1 MDGQRVNW
9 FNLFSGGV
17 AMKVIFHKDFLPSY
31 TMDPAAAAGRID
43 AVLKEIGGRVTFI
56 DAVAATEKD
65 IAAVHTRSHIDMVRR
80 DGVYEIAALA
90 AGGAIQCAEIG
101 LSEPCFALIRP
112 PGHHASASSY
122 WGFCYFNN
130 MAIALEKLRRDGKIK
145 NASVL
150 DFDLHFGDG
159 TMNIL
164 GGRGYVDI
172 YNPTASNRRDYVA
185 SVEKWLLSKPVDI
198 IGVCAG
204 FDNHV
209 NDWGGLLSTQD
220 YQDMGCMVREASVR
234 NKGGC
239 FGILEGG
246 YNHGVL
252 GKNVKAFIDGMDVP
266 A

>member
-1 MDGQRVNW
+1 
-9 FNLFSGGV
+9 
-17 AMKVIFHKDFLPSY
+17 MKVTYHSEFLPSY
-31 TMDPAAAAGRID
+31 TMDPAAAEGRID
-43 AVLKEIGGRVTFI
+43 AVLKEIEGRVTFI
-56 DAVAATEKD
+56 DAVPATEKD
-65 IAAVHTRSHIDMVRR
+65 IEAVHTRSHIGMVRR

-90 AGGAIQCAEIG
+90 AGGAIQAAEIG

-112 PGHHASASSY
+112 PGHHASANSY

-145 NASVL
+145 TALVL

-164 GGRGYVDI
+164 GGRGYVEL
-172 YNPTASNRRDYVA
+172 YNPGASNRKEYVN
-185 SVEKWLLSKPVDI
+185 SVEKWLSSKSADI

-220 YQDMGCMVREASVR
+220 YQDMGRMVREASVR
-234 NKGGC
+234 NGGGC

-252 GKNVKAFIDGMDVP
+252 GKNVRAFIEGMGG
-266 A
+266 AA